1 MASETKDRVA
11 KACRFY
17 VPCLLL
23 VTAAAWLCGTRSA
36 LAVRPGEI
44 SVTAESVCVFRAI
57 AAQHPDRKLRNP
69 DDLAD
74 KLCPAPTRMYLP
86 RDYSGARQYIDNSG
100 ETYAGYF
107 YVNARTHYI
116 DAALERAAAEG
127 ITQAVVL
134 GAGFDSRAYRYH
146 GSHPELRFFE
156 VDLPATI
163 EAKKK
168 RLAGI
173 FGDVPEYVR
182 YAPIDFDTQ
191 RLEDVLPAL
200 GYDAKQRTFF
210 ILEGVTMYVKE
221 AGNVA
226 TLRFIRHHS
235 APGSLVVYDYML
247 RQVIEGKFDG
257 LYAIGSTAIGVAVL
271 GEPYV
276 TGWTPR
282 GAAAFAKRQGLR
294 VVEDL
299 GPKELTSR
307 YLLGSDGKP
316 DGRMTDGN
324 RILEAKV
331 P

>member
-1 MASETKDRVA
+1 MKTASG
-11 KACRFY
+11 
-17 VPCLLL
+17 LLL
-23 VTAAAWLCGTRSA
+23 VTAAAWFYGTQSA

-44 SVTAESVCVFRAI
+44 SVTAEYVCVYRAI
-57 AAQHPDRKLRNP
+57 AAQHPDPKLRNP
-69 DDLAD
+69 DHLAN
-74 KLCPAPTRMYLP
+74 KMCPGSSRMQLP
-86 RDYSGARQYIDNSG
+86 RTYSSARQFIDNSG
-100 ETYAGYF
+100 ETYAAYF

-116 DAALERAAAEG
+116 DETLQRAVAEG
-127 ITQAVVL
+127 ATQVVVL
-134 GAGFDSRAYRYH
+134 GAGFDSRAYRFRN
-146 GSHPELRFFE
+146 SHPELRFFE

-163 EAKKK
+163 EAKKN
-168 RLAGI
+168 RLIGI
-173 FGDVPEYVR
+173 FGAVPEYVR

-200 GYDAKQRTFF
+200 GYDPKQRTFF

-221 AGNVA
+221 AGNGA
-226 TLRFIRHHS
+226 TLRFIRQHS
-235 APGSLVVYDYML
+235 APGSRVVYDYML
-247 RQVIEGKFDG
+247 RQVIQGRFDG
-257 LYAIGSTAIGVAVL
+257 LYAIGQTAVGVTII

-324 RILEAKV
+324 RVLEAKV